1 MKFLIDAMLPPRVAE
16 LLNEAGHDAT
26 TPSELGAH
34 NLPDDV
40 LVQLAAADGRVIVTE
55 NASDF
60 AAVTAC
66 PVLFVRKSWWPSA
79 VLTSRLADAVGRWAT
94 ANVDPGPWPHWLSSD
109 FR

>member
-1 MKFLIDAMLPPRVAE
+1 M
-16 LLNEAGHDAT
+16 NEAGYDAT

-34 NLPDDV
+34 SLPDDV
-40 LVQLAAADGRVIVTE
+40 LVQLAAADGRVVVTE
-55 NASDF
+55 NAVDF

-79 VLTSRLADAVGRWAT
+79 ALSSRLAEAVDKWAT
-94 ANVDPGPWPHWLSSD
+94 ANVDPGSWPHWLSSD